1 MSKIISVNDS
11 TFESVI
17 NKNELTIVKFGATW
31 CGPCKMIASELH
43 DISEN
48 YGHLTIA
55 EVDIDDLNSSKVTET
70 YDVKMVPTVVFF
82 KNGQEVERFV
92 GFKPKEV
99 ILDIS
104 KKHEK

>member
-11 TFESVI
+11 TLESVV

-55 EVDIDDLNSSKVTET
+55 EVDIDDANSANITAS
-70 YDVKMVPTVVFF
+70 YDVQMVPTVIFF

-92 GFKPKEV
+92 GFKPKEI
-99 ILDIS
+99 ILEIS
-104 KKHEK
+104 KKYE